1 LAIHKLACVSAQLPL
16 IALFLQLDLD
26 FLCIVRTAPSHSWR
40 NPIERVMATLNL
52 GMQCIGLM
60 RDKMDETFEEES
72 AECNG
77 LTTLRERAKR
87 VSGFKDAVLD
97 SIAHLKCLKTLLKW
111 LQLINQKLMSCGE

>member
-1 LAIHKLACVSAQLPL
+1 
-16 IALFLQLDLD
+16 
-26 FLCIVRTAPSHSWR
+26 
-40 NPIERVMATLNL
+40 MATLNL

-60 RDKMDETFEEES
+60 RDKMDETFEEE
-72 AECNG
+72 AAKCNS
-77 LTTLRERAKR
+77 LTTLHERAKR